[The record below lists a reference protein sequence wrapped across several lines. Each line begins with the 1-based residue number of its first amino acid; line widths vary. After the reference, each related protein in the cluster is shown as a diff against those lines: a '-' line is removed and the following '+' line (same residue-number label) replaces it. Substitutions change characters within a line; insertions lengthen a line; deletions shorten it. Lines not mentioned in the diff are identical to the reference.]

1 MFIPGTSLT
10 PFMVARGRQ
19 PTVPSELERLQTG
32 GALPSM
38 PSLDEH
44 TKELQKHL
52 ELATQL
58 LTAARE
64 KQLAVSREKFNQ
76 NQVETIFI
84 PGEYVRLW
92 KRVPI
97 RRKEGSVEIASKL
110 KLFNKEYQ
118 VVSRAGTRYKIR
130 DVITGKE
137 ADVHV
142 SQIARM
148 RSHEDERVDD
158 AAPLAEVQAGD
169 TLPALELGH
178 FCVIWNKSGPRS
190 VLAVM
195 EVLEISEDDQSFL
208 GWYYISIAGGVWNPE
223 LPLVERRLK
232 PEWAEKRTQ
241 RRGKPP
247 AGQEDK
253 LEEIYGEFSSSQ
265 VEIIVPKFDLQSDGK
280 VPEPVC
286 RKVDAWLRRAIKSTP
301 RAVLT
306 LSYPTDKEIT
316 MQNHYKQRRMKLR

>member
-1 MFIPGTSLT
+1 MSWPKKT
-10 PFMVARGRQ
+10 RQ
-19 PTVPSELERLQTG
+19 RRS
-32 GALPSM
+32 SM
-38 PSLDEH
+38 PIS
-44 TKELQKHL
+44 
-52 ELATQL
+52 
-58 LTAARE
+58 
-64 KQLAVSREKFNQ
+64 S
-76 NQVETIFI
+76 
-84 PGEYVRLW
+84 
-92 KRVPI
+92 
-97 RRKEGSVEIASKL
+97 GSSGFFSMTSCAPSKL
-110 KLFNKEYQ
+110 KLFNKEYL
-118 VVSRAGTRYKIR
+118 VVKREGTRYRIR

-137 ADVHV
+137 TDAHV

-148 RSHEDERVDD
+148 RSHEDEREEE
-158 AAPLAEVQAGD
+158 AAPIAEVQAGD

-178 FCVIWNKSGPRS
+178 FCVIWNKSGPKS

-208 GWYYISIAGGVWNPE
+208 GWYYISITGGVWNPE

-253 LEEIYGEFSSSQ
+253 WEEIYGEFSSSQ

-286 RKVDAWLRRAIKSTP
+286 RKVDAWLRRAMKSTP